1 MAAKPDDSPATD
13 KAGPARD
20 APRGPST
27 GNRQNGPAH
36 TVTRLFIDHRELLF
50 SVVYNML
57 GSVADTEDVLQET
70 WLSWSGKNRRA
81 PLAEIGNPRAY
92 LVRIAVNHA
101 LARQTAITSRRETYV
116 GPWLPEPLVTDAT
129 TGLAPDTADH
139 AVRTDSV
146 SMAMLVVLETL
157 TPLERAVFVLHEVFG
172 YPHTEIAGML
182 DRSPAAVRQL
192 ARRARSHVHARRPR
206 YRAHPRVRRE
216 ATERF
221 VSAALGGDIHALME
235 ILAPD
240 VTVWI
245 DGGGARQ
252 AAGLRPVHGRE
263 KAARMLAGYA
273 TRRTEDMDIRYRR
286 VNGDDAAV
294 LFTGDSP
301 YAVMVMDLTPDG
313 DQVSGVYVVT
323 NPAKLTHVRPD
334 DTRNAPDEDTAPG
347 RPELSQPPAPGVS
360 SHPYDN
366 RSTPDSSSTS
376 SSLVTP

>member
-1 MAAKPDDSPATD
+1 MTAESGESPATGG
-13 KAGPARD
+13 AGPTQD
-20 APRGPST
+20 VPPST
-27 GNRQNGPAH
+27 GDRREAPPDAP
-36 TVTRLFIDHRELLF
+36 TRLFVDHRELLF

-70 WLSWSGKNRRA
+70 WLSWSGRTGRT
-81 PLAEIGNPRAY
+81 PLREIGSPRAY

-101 LARQTAITSRRETYV
+101 LARRAAIATRRETYV

-129 TGLAPDTADH
+129 GGLAPDTADH
-139 AVRTDSV
+139 TVRSDTV
-146 SMAMLVVLETL
+146 SMALLVVLETL

-182 DRSPAAVRQL
+182 DRTPASVRQL
-192 ARRARSHVHARRPR
+192 AHRARAHVHARRPR

-245 DGGGARQ
+245 DGGGVRQ

-273 TRRTEDMDIRYRR
+273 TRRAGDLDVHYRR

-334 DTRNAPDEDTAPG
+334 EDPV
-347 RPELSQPPAPGVS
+347 Q
-360 SHPYDN
+360 
-366 RSTPDSSSTS
+366 
-376 SSLVTP
+376 